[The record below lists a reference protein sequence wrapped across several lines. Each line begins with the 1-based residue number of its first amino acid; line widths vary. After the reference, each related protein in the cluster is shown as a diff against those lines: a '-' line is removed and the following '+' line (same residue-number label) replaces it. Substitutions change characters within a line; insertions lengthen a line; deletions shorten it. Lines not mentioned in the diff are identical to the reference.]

1 MKNLVDYQKGNC
13 AGHAGWTKSHPC
25 DDDSSFYYSENI
37 DWEEVKMM
45 AEGAKVAANIGRAPL
60 APVGVGINYYAFILP
75 SQLIRTLFIAKMS
88 FFHKKIFSTAI
99 FFWPTTHNQGGPMP
113 YMLCF
118 RRTRRPSFYP
128 QKSMLD

>member
-1 MKNLVDYQKGNC
+1 MKNLVGYQKGNC

-75 SQLIRTLFIAKMS
+75 SQLRTLIIAKMS

-99 FFWPTTHNQGGPMP
+99 FFWPTTHNQGGPIA

-118 RRTRRPSFYP
+118 RRTRRLSFYP